1 MTIETIYIICICAL
15 LLTCFYLI
23 KKLYQ
28 FSVIILDIEEAL
40 EESLD
45 VLDERYKS
53 MNDVLQKPIFFD
65 SVEIRQVVQDIRQC
79 HTAVLQ
85 IANKLT
91 RNVGSASEIK
101 EKNIEEKQR

>member
-1 MTIETIYIICICAL
+1 MNTETIYIFCICAL
-15 LLTCFYLI
+15 LLTSFYLAR
-23 KKLYQ
+23 KLYQ

-65 SVEIRQVVQDIRQC
+65 SVEIRQVVDDIRHC

-91 RNVGSASEIK
+91 RNVGSASETKK
-101 EKNIEEKQR
+101 EDSEEKKG